1 MVVLSL
7 DVMDISGEHQSEL
20 EHDFTKTRLS
30 KDGLALETL
39 RNGRKSNLFG
49 SSRRAVLIRSP
60 RWRCRTSES
69 KQSARLLWIMLWRFS
84 SR

>member
-39 RNGRKSNLFG
+39 RNGRKSPPGL
-49 SSRRAVLIRSP
+49 LIGCILMRSP
-60 RWRCRTSES
+60 RWRCRVGEP
-69 KQSARLLWIMLWRFS
+69 KQSARLLWIMLR
-84 SR
+84 RLGTR

>member
-1 MVVLSL
+1 
-7 DVMDISGEHQSEL
+7 MDISGEHQSEL

-39 RNGRKSNLFG
+39 RNGRKPKLFG
-49 SSRRAVLIRSP
+49 SSMPTVLIRSP
-60 RWRCRTSES
+60 RWRCRISEP
-69 KQSARLLWIMLWRFS
+69 KQSTRLLWIMLWRFS